1 MSYGG
6 PAPQFDASTGEEL
19 RTIFLTGFPADVK
32 ERELNNL
39 FRFIPGYQ
47 VRMGTMHAYISRSH
61 RRASAHASA
70 GLHSHA
76 ARHHLAAFGT
86 TQASQMNWKNDQA
99 QGFAMF
105 TSGTCAALTSALQ
118 RVIETAAQ
126 KQVGTVLDSTICSP
140 THAMKGH
147 WR

>member
-61 RRASAHASA
+61 RRASAHAST

-105 TSGTCAALTSALQ
+105 TSGTCLADICIATCHRNRCTETSWDCA
-118 RVIETAAQ
+118 
-126 KQVGTVLDSTICSP
+126 
-140 THAMKGH
+140 
-147 WR
+147 